1 MDTFKKETSNLKTLQ
16 MKIEKERML
25 LNQKTADFEKQK
37 ANEETKI
44 EKWMQRLKQEKS
56 LLERQKKE
64 TDRRNKS
71 TKVITLYF

>member
-1 MDTFKKETSNLKTLQ
+1 MDTFKKETSNLKSLQ